1 MTTPAHKLTGFLGLP
16 VVAAVTTFI
25 SLMIAAS
32 VVNGMPR
39 PMQGESVRVPWSV
52 CSVGSVG
59 LSFLLPWLASLP
71 LLRQA
76 RLRVY
81 FLLCLAV
88 AVGAW
93 WLSGFDDLL
102 SKAYNRGL

>member
-1 MTTPAHKLTGFLGLP
+1 M
-16 VVAAVTTFI
+16 AAVTTFI
-25 SLMIAAS
+25 LLMIATS

-71 LLRQA
+71 LLRQP

-88 AVGAW
+88 ALGAW
-93 WLSGFDDLL
+93 WPSGFEDLL
-102 SKAYNRGL
+102 SKAYRRGL